1 METYAGDGIP
11 NNGYGEFR
19 LSEHQSGEYQSRE
32 YQPGEYQRRYYS
44 EHPQRSPSL
53 DPLDITRLAEST
65 VLGAILLYLIVKV
78 LVPTIT
84 EDRAKALKILERLTA
99 SIDKLSDRFERIED
113 RLERLENT
121 LDRDIKN
128 H

>member
-1 METYAGDGIP
+1 MESYAGDGIQ
-11 NNGYGEFR
+11 NGYGDFR
-19 LSEHQSGEYQSRE
+19 ARE
-32 YQPGEYQRRYYS
+32 YQPGDYQQRYGYS
-44 EHPQRSPSL
+44 EYPQRSPSL

-113 RLERLENT
+113 RLERLEDM
-121 LDRDIKN
+121 LDREIRN
-128 H
+128 P